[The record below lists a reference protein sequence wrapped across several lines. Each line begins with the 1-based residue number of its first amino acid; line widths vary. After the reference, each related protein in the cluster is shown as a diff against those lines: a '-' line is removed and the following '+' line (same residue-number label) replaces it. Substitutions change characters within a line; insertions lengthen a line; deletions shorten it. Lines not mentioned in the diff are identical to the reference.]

1 MGQCASCCGRRRKPI
16 RAASERTPLLANV
29 ADPATIHSLSRKAVA
44 VVAAFR
50 AEKYPSQDQIDSVI
64 RSLLRS
70 NVLKEERYGKLSQP
84 GRKILQDVREI
95 CELVL
100 VFGLE
105 KNYDDTLQ
113 ELLHHVRQMT
123 PPTEAAVYVATDT
136 SDAVQNKLS
145 AHELE
150 RDIYDFTQSCAT
162 ILSLFVTSAAFR
174 LFLSSVAKVTQDA
187 ATELASDIGDVAET
201 VRDAAEK
208 VEHIAEG
215 VEVTAQ
221 EVATK
226 VVGDIDTSVS
236 NLEHLPS
243 EVQGVVREV
252 IDDATIPPSHTTES
266 ASKHISREDK
276 HELSVLADAFQ
287 VMLSE
292 ARQNPEQV
300 QAINTLLNLAE
311 KYLDSFFGKTTATVS
326 DETRRATERMSCP
339 FKYALGDI
347 RAILERLASGKSLSP
362 LLDATDNFLYDSDSA
377 DDLSNEIQGHV
388 TEVRA
393 FLARALDALS
403 GYIDSP
409 AAKQD
414 TLHLFDRAKVVYGH
428 YRAHN
433 SAFNNLTT
441 ELHDFIMALQND
453 TTMNRLLVAVT
464 SLMADVEGYASTI
477 RPVNERARHLSE
489 ILWNDA
495 TAFVWTV
502 LVSFFEGVL
511 RMSLADGRGMIIPI
525 PRVEYTDASVDLALD
540 GRLMRVSFA
549 GEEDEVSDDARAT
562 SWSMPSSVHVKQSN
576 EVHLDFASSESTI
589 VRSANKTYIHVEG
602 LLAGEHKEVVSL
614 DDIGYYLRYK
624 PFLGYADEGVV
635 GVDICFGGG
644 SDEGSIDL
652 VVDLTGVMEEE
663 VDAQLSVESVK
674 VNLPPSMGLRVGLSA
689 SRHWILNGGL
699 VNSLILPL
707 TTWFVKKRLEGL
719 MEGVIKA
726 AVEEV
731 GLFAHVVAVETKENK
746 RSLWSAIAHAIGTLL
761 PDMNFEMRVEPTM
774 SMKGVQMDIVAHPE
788 RDGPHNTVKLAVGV
802 VPQLLPAKA
811 EPAPLE
817 SPSAMYD
824 RAVDEIHAAEERVKG
839 EVREVEAEVR
849 QGVGALRQE
858 MDDAPQRVEREE
870 AMYEGTCGWRSES
883 FDIV

>member
-64 RSLLRS
+64 RALLRS
-70 NVLKEERYGKLSQP
+70 NVSKEERYGKLSQP
-84 GRKILQDVREI
+84 GRKILHDVREI

-187 ATELASDIGDVAET
+187 VTELASDIGDVAET

-226 VVGDIDTSVS
+226 VVGEIDTSVS

-252 IDDATIPPSHTTES
+252 IDDATIPPSHTTEY
-266 ASKHISREDK
+266 ASKHISRENK

-339 FKYALGDI
+339 FKCALGDI

-377 DDLSNEIQGHV
+377 DDLSNEIQGYV

-393 FLARALDALS
+393 FLARALDASS

-453 TTMNRLLVAVT
+453 TTTNRLLVAVT
-464 SLMADVEGYASTI
+464 SLMADVEGYVSTI
-477 RPVNERARHLSE
+477 RPVNEHMRQLSE

-502 LVSFFEGVL
+502 LVSFCEGVL
-511 RMSLADGRGMIIPI
+511 RMSLADGRGMIIPV

-540 GRLMRVSFA
+540 GRLMR
-549 GEEDEVSDDARAT
+549 DDISDDGRAT

-589 VRSANKTYIHVEG
+589 MRSANKTYFTLH
-602 LLAGEHKEVVSL
+602 
-614 DDIGYYLRYK
+614 DIGYYLRYK
-624 PFLGYADEGVV
+624 PFLGYVDEGVV

-652 VVDLTGVMEEE
+652 IVDLTGVMEED

-674 VNLPPSMGLRVGLSA
+674 VRLPPSMGLRVELSD

-699 VNSLILPL
+699 VNPVILPL
-707 TTWFVKKRLEGL
+707 ATWVVKKQLQWL

>member
-1 MGQCASCCGRRRKPI
+1 MGQCASCCGPRRKPI
-16 RAASERTPLLANV
+16 RDASERTPLLANV

-44 VVAAFR
+44 VVAALR
-50 AEKYPSQDQIDSVI
+50 AGKYPSQDQIDGII
-64 RSLLRS
+64 RALLRS
-70 NVLKEERYGKLSQP
+70 NVLKEQRYGKLSQP

-105 KNYDDTLQ
+105 KNYDARLQ
-113 ELLHHVRQMT
+113 ELLYHVRQIP

-136 SDAVQNKLS
+136 SDAIQNNVS

-243 EVQGVVREV
+243 EVQGVVRE
-252 IDDATIPPSHTTES
+252 
-266 ASKHISREDK
+266 HISREDK

-311 KYLDSFFGKTTATVS
+311 KYLDSSFGKTTETVS
-326 DETRRATERMSCP
+326 DETRRATGRIIRPYKS
-339 FKYALGDI
+339 ALGDM
-347 RAILERLASGKSLSP
+347 RPILERLASGKSLSA
-362 LLDATDNFLYDSDSA
+362 LLDATNNFFYHSDSA
-377 DDLSNEIQGHV
+377 DGLSNEIQGYV

-393 FLARALDALS
+393 FLARALDASS
-403 GYIDSP
+403 GYIDAP

-428 YRAHN
+428 YRAQN
-433 SAFNNLTT
+433 SAFSNFTA
-441 ELHDFIMALQND
+441 ELNEFIMALQHD
-453 TTMNRLLVAVT
+453 TMTNRLLVAVT

-477 RPVNERARHLSE
+477 RPVNERGRHLSE

-502 LVSFFEGVL
+502 VVSFCEGVL
-511 RMSLADGRGMIIPI
+511 RMSLTDGQGMIIPI

-540 GRLMRVSFA
+540 GRLTRVSLA
-549 GEEDEVSDDARAT
+549 GKEDDISDDGRAT

-589 VRSANKTYIHVEG
+589 MRSANKTYIHVEG

-624 PFLGYADEGVV
+624 PFLGYRDEGVV

-652 VVDLTGVMEEE
+652 VVDLTGVMEQE
-663 VDAQLSVESVK
+663 VQAQLSVQSVK
-674 VNLPPSMGLRVGLSA
+674 VNFPPSMGFRVELSD
-689 SRHWILNGGL
+689 SRHWMLNGGL
-699 VNSLILPL
+699 VNPLILPL
-707 TTWFVKKRLEGL
+707 ATWFVKKQMEGL
-719 MEGVIKA
+719 MESVIKA

-731 GLFAHVVAVETKENK
+731 GLFAHIVAVETKENK
-746 RSLWSAIAHAIGTLL
+746 RSLWGAIAHAVGTLL
-761 PDMNFEMRVEPTM
+761 PDRNFEMSVEPTV
-774 SMKGVQMDIVAHPE
+774 SMKGVQMDIVAQPDG
-788 RDGPHNTVKLAVGV
+788 DGPDTTAKLAVGV
-802 VPQLLPAKA
+802 VPQLLPAKG

-817 SPSAMYD
+817 SPSGLYE
-824 RAVDEIHAAEERVKG
+824 RAVDDIHAAEERVVG
-839 EVREVEAEVR
+839 EVMEVEAEVR

-858 MDDAPQRVEREE
+858 MDDAPQRLEREE
-870 AMYEGTCGWRSES
+870 AMYAGGCGWRSDVS
-883 FDIV
+883 DIV